1 MTCLIAGTIS
11 VKSVLEVGHRKI
23 DRLIVNPKKRTRE
36 IAYLISLAKRQN
48 IPVEE
53 RDRQEMMEMAP
64 NNGGVIL
71 EIEPREIPPLTCGH
85 PLDGLSVYISGVED
99 PYNMGS
105 IARGLYAAGASRMI
119 IQKRDW
125 TSALSVLIRA
135 SAGAWEKLEILSIER
150 DEDLIEAAES
160 VDREIW
166 SAARDD
172 GAESLFDVAL
182 PENCL
187 IAIGGAM
194 RGLSSRI
201 LYASDRHL
209 YIPYGREFRNSLD
222 SVTATA
228 VFAFEWTRHN
238 LKSSEE

>member
-1 MTCLIAGTIS
+1 
-11 VKSVLEVGHRKI
+11 
-23 DRLIVNPKKRTRE
+23 
-36 IAYLISLAKRQN
+36 
-48 IPVEE
+48 
-53 RDRQEMMEMAP
+53 
-64 NNGGVIL
+64 
-71 EIEPREIPPLTCGH
+71 
-85 PLDGLSVYISGVED
+85 
-99 PYNMGS
+99 
-105 IARGLYAAGASRMI
+105 MI

-238 LKSSEE
+238 LKSGEE